1 MAIEI
6 EFLRGLPE
14 EAQSRILNEI
24 SCGSDK
30 VPIQIDGNVY
40 WIHSDVQGLI
50 DNLTDYVE
58 ELGGKVNN

>member
-14 EAQSRILNEI
+14 EAQSKILNEI
-24 SCGSDK
+24 SNGADK

-40 WIHSDVQGLI
+40 WIPSEVQGLI
-50 DNLTDYVE
+50 DHLTDYVE